1 MSTSRPRLVSRRGSN
16 AAPDPFNVHADVNL
30 NPNRTSSST
39 LTIVRVPSTPSAP
52 SEPHQPSSPVH
63 SHRKSLHYRK
73 ISLPSSTTT
82 ESPGRL
88 SFAFSSFSGPNQ
100 RPSSPTS
107 SPSSSPRLSASSFSS
122 KPRLTPDRLVDLAR
136 QATNC
141 SGSTLSGATFTPLPD
156 DVYLPFL
163 HRPSE
168 VAAIIFQPPDAKL
181 FTLLAQ
187 TFPVNQKE
195 NDSSSLPSDPTCWTY
210 AQLICHL
217 TQIDRDLAPDFV
229 WAVAARKCIFS
240 HSELIWERVKG
251 ALGIPPE
258 LDMDVQFLDDDE
270 ESPPASPH
278 ELTDTEQVCH
288 WDSAVL
294 DSPVLSKAVDVDEIA
309 HSGNSDADHIT
320 IEPLIAPS
328 SGTLTQGD
336 GLGLGNIEEDVEEE
350 FEDIQ
355 NPDQHRK
362 EEDKEQDSIDP
373 SNIQGLRIT
382 TSSLLFKSTPTPPHT
397 SIDTPSS
404 FTLASGLAD
413 ISIRNREQHTHSR
426 SSSFSSIG
434 IGPFQRSEST
444 GALSALWKSGSD
456 GGDRDSAVSVS
467 GYMSDGERVPGG
479 GPLFPSNF
487 ARLGLASRGSPL
499 PGM

>member
-1 MSTSRPRLVSRRGSN
+1 MSTSRPRLSSRRGSN

-52 SEPHQPSSPVH
+52 SEPHRPSSPVL
-63 SHRKSLHYRK
+63 SHRKSLHYRR

-88 SFAFSSFSGPNQ
+88 SFAFSTFSGPNH
-100 RPSSPTS
+100 RPSSPTH
-107 SPSSSPRLSASSFSS
+107 SPSSSPRLSASSFSG
-122 KPRLTPDRLVDLAR
+122 KPRLTPDQLVDLAR

-168 VAAIIFQPPDAKL
+168 VAAIISQPPDAKL

-187 TFPVNQKE
+187 TFPTNQNE
-195 NDSSSLPSDPTCWTY
+195 NDSGCLPSDPTCWTY

-229 WAVAARKCIFS
+229 WAVAARKCIFF

-258 LDMDVQFLDDDE
+258 LDIDVQFLDDDE

-278 ELTDTEQVCH
+278 DAEQVCH

-294 DSPVLSKAVDVDEIA
+294 DSPVLSKAVEVDDMS

-328 SGTLTQGD
+328 SATLTQGD

-350 FEDIQ
+350 VEDVQ

-362 EEDKEQDSIDP
+362 EENKEQDSID
-373 SNIQGLRIT
+373 SSTIQGLRIT
-382 TSSLLFKSTPTPPHT
+382 TSSLPSTSTPTPPHT
-397 SIDTPSS
+397 SIDTPSFS
-404 FTLASGLAD
+404 SSASASGLAD

-444 GALSALWKSGSD
+444 GAVSALWKSGSE
-456 GGDRDSAVSVS
+456 GGDRDSVGSVS

-487 ARLGLASRGSPL
+487 ARLGFASRESPL
-499 PGM
+499 PGR